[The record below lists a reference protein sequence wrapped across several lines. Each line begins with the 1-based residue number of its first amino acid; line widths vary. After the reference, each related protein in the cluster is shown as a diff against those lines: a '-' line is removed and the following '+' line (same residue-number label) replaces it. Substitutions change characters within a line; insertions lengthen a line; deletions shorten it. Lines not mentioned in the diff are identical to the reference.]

1 MNVPH
6 VIKKGDNTIGLGQSM
21 SPPKV
26 DCRVW
31 AEDSYQ
37 EIIEILA
44 EVRKRDIRTYVEGES
59 PLLPQVLRKRLFD
72 FLTANGL

>member
-1 MNVPH
+1 MNIPH

-59 PLLPQVLRKRLFD
+59 PLLPQVLRKRIFD

>member
-1 MNVPH
+1 MNVPR

-21 SPPKV
+21 SPPRV

-37 EIIEILA
+37 EILEILT

-72 FLTANGL
+72 FLSSNGL

>member
-1 MNVPH
+1 MNIPH
-6 VIKKGDNTIGLGQSM
+6 LIKKGDNTIGLGQSM

>member
-6 VIKKGDNTIGLGQSM
+6 VIKKGDNSIGLGQSM

-37 EIIEILA
+37 EVIEILQ
-44 EVRKRDIRTYVEGES
+44 EVRTKDIETYVNGEA

>member
-6 VIKKGDNTIGLGQSM
+6 VIKKGDNRIGLGQSM

-59 PLLPQVLRKRLFD
+59 PLLPQVLRKRIFD

>member
-37 EIIEILA
+37 EILEILK
-44 EVRKRDIRTYVEGES
+44 EVRAKDIQKYVDGES
-59 PLLPQVLRKRLFD
+59 PLLPQTLRKRLFD

>member
-1 MNVPH
+1 MNVPR

-21 SPPKV
+21 SPPRV

-37 EIIEILA
+37 EILEILN

-59 PLLPQVLRKRLFD
+59 PLLPQALRKRLFD
-72 FLTANGL
+72 FLSSNGL

>member
-6 VIKKGDNTIGLGQSM
+6 VIKKGDNRIGLGQSM